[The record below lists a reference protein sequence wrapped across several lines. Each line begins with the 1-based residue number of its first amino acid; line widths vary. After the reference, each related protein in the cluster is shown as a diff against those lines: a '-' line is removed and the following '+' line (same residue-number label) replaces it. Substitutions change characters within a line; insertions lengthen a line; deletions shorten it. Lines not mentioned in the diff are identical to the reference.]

1 MLAVPEIDDHDHTE
15 GPRDAALVLV
25 EYADF
30 ECPYCI
36 KAYPELERVRDKY
49 RGQLRFVYR
58 HVPRSAK
65 DGFTKQA
72 AEASEAA
79 AVQGKFW
86 EMLRELYSHPAEH
99 SIEQLVG
106 HATRIGLDVARFE
119 RELRDHTYAARVK
132 ELAVRAL
139 RNGVVGVPTLFLD
152 GVHLEQP
159 PTFEALDRALSA
171 LAARL
176 ASLPSRGATGS
187 EP

>member
-1 MLAVPEIDDHDHTE
+1 MLTVPEIDDHDHTD
-15 GPRDAALVLV
+15 GPRDAAVVLV

-30 ECPYCI
+30 ECPYCV
-36 KAYPELERVRDKY
+36 KAYPEIEAARAKY
-49 RGQLRFVYR
+49 RGQVLFVYR

-79 AVQGKFW
+79 AAQGKFW
-86 EMLRELYSHPAEH
+86 EMHRQLFLHPTQH
-99 SIEQLVG
+99 SIEGL
-106 HATRIGLDVARFE
+106 AALALDIGLDVPRFE
-119 RELRDHTYAARVK
+119 RELEGHTYAARVK

-159 PTFEALDRALSA
+159 PVFDVLDGA
-171 LAARL
+171 LASSLAAAR
-176 ASLPSRGATGS
+176 AR
-187 EP
+187 

>member
-1 MLAVPEIDDHDHTE
+1 MLAVPEIDDHDHTD

-30 ECPYCI
+30 ECPFCV
-36 KAYPELERVRDKY
+36 KAYPEIERVRAKY
-49 RGQLRFVYR
+49 RGRMRFVYR

-79 AVQGKFW
+79 AAQGKFW
-86 EMLRELYSHPAEH
+86 EMHRELFLH
-99 SIEQLVG
+99 STQHSVEELAG
-106 HATRIGLDVARFE
+106 HAARIGLDVPRFLH
-119 RELRDHTYAARVK
+119 ELGQHTYAGRVK

-152 GVHLEQP
+152 GVHFEQP
-159 PTFEALDRALSA
+159 PVFDALDRALSA
-171 LAARL
+171 RLAAL
-176 ASLPSRGATGS
+176 APSAPKPGLIG
-187 EP
+187 